1 MFGKTKDIDDRTD
14 LESGQFFGDEAAAAE
29 TVRLDEIIHR
39 VGQVEQ
45 QVNSQFTSLA
55 AYAQIAQEQ
64 IETARSEA
72 KHATERAERRVTEL
86 IERERAD
93 RITAIDGPGSLANG
107 SGWTAPDVAARLDT
121 LERSVSAIQHG
132 LNECLARQKAL
143 ADAITAL
150 FQPRHEPVEDDAPVA
165 TDDEAVGRYFSA
177 AAEPATFVDAPTA
190 SDHDL
195 DDSSDTDLP
204 SADEIVTESE
214 IDAELDADLAPT
226 VAADHRFG
234 FEDDLDGHVE
244 ADDVPVSADGPAL
257 PWPDADERTD
267 LHTDASQDA
276 SDGVVPPP
284 PVPALPSVEPIG
296 GLSLL

>member
-14 LESGQFFGDEAAAAE
+14 LESGEFFGDEAAAAE

-55 AYAQIAQEQ
+55 AYAQIAQQQ

-93 RITAIDGPGSLANG
+93 RISAIDGPGSVADG

-150 FQPRHEPVEDDAPVA
+150 FQPQRAKAMGEDEES
-165 TDDEAVGRYFSA
+165 TDDEAS
-177 AAEPATFVDAPTA
+177 
-190 SDHDL
+190 
-195 DDSSDTDLP
+195 
-204 SADEIVTESE
+204 
-214 IDAELDADLAPT
+214 
-226 VAADHRFG
+226 
-234 FEDDLDGHVE
+234 
-244 ADDVPVSADGPAL
+244 
-257 PWPDADERTD
+257 DADEPMA
-267 LHTDASQDA
+267 ASRDDVD
-276 SDGVVPPP
+276 SDGGPASGDEEFDRAAPALTLDAMAANETAENETAGNEMADDEAAFDAGVDAEDLPVLSDRPALSWPDTDESAPGTGSAENDETSHTGGIVPPP
-284 PVPALPSVEPIG
+284 PLPGTVPTSVEPIG